1 MKKIIINNLGFVF
14 IFAAMIIGERVK
26 THASWLNIIKS
37 QFGTYV
43 LIILIAIIV
52 ESFIII
58 FRD

>member
-1 MKKIIINNLGFVF
+1 MKK
-14 IFAAMIIGERVK
+14 AALPPQHMRRIIGERVK
-26 THASWLNIIKS
+26 THAYWLNIIKS